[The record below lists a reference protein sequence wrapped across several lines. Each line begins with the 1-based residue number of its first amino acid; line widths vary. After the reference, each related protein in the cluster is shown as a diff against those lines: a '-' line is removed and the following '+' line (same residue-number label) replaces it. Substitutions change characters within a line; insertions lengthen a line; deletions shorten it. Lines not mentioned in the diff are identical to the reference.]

1 MKTRKTTLI
10 ILVCFILLIIFIVS
24 YMFTALINNFSS
36 VSTNDSAIKTIIVD
50 AGHGGEDGGA
60 IGIDGTVEK
69 NINLDIALKL
79 EKILKLYG
87 YNVIMTRT
95 QDAMTCDENLKSIRQ
110 KKVSDIHNR
119 FKIIEENPNALFVSI
134 HQNKFESTSQWGTQV
149 FYSKNNEKS
158 KLLADNIQTSIT
170 ENIQMKNK
178 RVTKKTGTEIFLLY
192 HSTIPSVLV
201 ECGFLSNYDDLNK
214 LKTDIYRKEMAILIA
229 DGILKY
235 NSVGD

>member
-1 MKTRKTTLI
+1 
-10 ILVCFILLIIFIVS
+10 
-24 YMFTALINNFSS
+24 MFTALINNFSS